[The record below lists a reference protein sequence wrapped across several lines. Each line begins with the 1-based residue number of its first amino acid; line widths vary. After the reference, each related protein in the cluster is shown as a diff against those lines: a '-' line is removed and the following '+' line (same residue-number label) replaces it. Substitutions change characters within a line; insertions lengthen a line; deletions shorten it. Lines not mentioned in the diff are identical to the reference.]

1 MMTMERDKTMILQG
15 VGEIFCRGAIC
26 DGGLALCRQREE
38 RLRAE
43 VDSAL
48 AAMKGWDWWDYEVG
62 EMLDWLEEHWPDAID
77 FSDAQECADEISEQV
92 LNNVV
97 SGRASVD
104 YARLGWALDAYAE
117 ALCGLR
123 VAEREEARRVG
134 LVK

>member
-1 MMTMERDKTMILQG
+1 MTMERDEKMILQG

-48 AAMKGWDWWDYEVG
+48 AAMKGWDWWDYEVA
-62 EMLDWLEEHWPDAID
+62 EMLDWLEDRWPDAID
-77 FSDAQECADEISEQV
+77 FSDAQECADEISKQV
-92 LNNVV
+92 CDNVV

-117 ALCGLR
+117 ALVLLKTT
-123 VAEREEARRVG
+123 EREAARGLG